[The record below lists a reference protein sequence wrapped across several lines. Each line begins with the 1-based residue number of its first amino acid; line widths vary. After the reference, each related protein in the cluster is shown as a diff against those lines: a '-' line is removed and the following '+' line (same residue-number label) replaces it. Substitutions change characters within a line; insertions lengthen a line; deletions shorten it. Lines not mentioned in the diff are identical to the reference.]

1 MTPLSGGDVYSIWA
15 RYVRPEH
22 AGWTWRM
29 LHGLYDGLGRHYHRL
44 DHVCACLA
52 ELEALVNPG
61 ACDVEVAALALIWH
75 DAVYVPGDPDNEQL
89 SGQLLM
95 AVSRTRLGS
104 VNIGVFERAYNA
116 ILVTQHH
123 DGEAMGDHTIAAV
136 VDIDLSILGAPS
148 HVYWNYAAKVRQ
160 EFAHVSDEAW
170 RHGRGAFLAGML
182 ARSKPI
188 FTLASMYEKYEARA
202 RENMN
207 DEHDQLVSR

>member
-136 VDIDLSILGAPS
+136 VDIDLSILGCTEPRLLELRGEG
-148 HVYWNYAAKVRQ
+148 AARV
-160 EFAHVSDEAW
+160 
-170 RHGRGAFLAGML
+170 
-182 ARSKPI
+182 
-188 FTLASMYEKYEARA
+188 RA
-202 RENMN
+202 RERRGMAPRSRRVPRRHARQEQT
-207 DEHDQLVSR
+207 DLHARFDVREVRGEGAREHE